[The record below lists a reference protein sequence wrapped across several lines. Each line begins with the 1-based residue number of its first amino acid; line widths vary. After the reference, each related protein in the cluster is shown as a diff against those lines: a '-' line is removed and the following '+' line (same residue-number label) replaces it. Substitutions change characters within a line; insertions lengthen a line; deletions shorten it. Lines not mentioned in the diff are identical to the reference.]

1 MPSIYLDQN
10 ALINSG
16 LKGRSNASFQSK
28 LTGAIVAGT
37 FTPIVSAW
45 HWVEASRTRN
55 IASAGQLADFI
66 DSLNPGWLRE
76 RRDLEKTE
84 VHESFFRFCGV
95 PIEATAAIVRRID
108 LIAAINDLPVHPA
121 VDRTSRQFVEGWI
134 NHPESMQPLI
144 QSHHANADALRN
156 LRKAV
161 SEGRVTTAIRL
172 EGDRRLIESFLPTR
186 TPAGIVVSRETQN
199 DFLDSARVE
208 QFPSLSIEAAIAE
221 HSWRTTEEPDWNSMV
236 DKFHLI
242 SALPYV
248 DIIVSNDDYFHAILP
263 VVTPSG
269 FVRARVIRFAEFCT
283 EFIEI

>member
-16 LKGRSNASFQSK
+16 LRARSNPAFK
-28 LTGAIVAGT
+28 AKFAGAIAT
-37 FTPIVSAW
+37 ERFTPTVSAW

-84 VHESFFRFCGV
+84 VQEAFFRFCGV
-95 PIEATAAIVRRID
+95 PFEPIPAIVRRVD
-108 LIAAINDLPVHPA
+108 LIAALNRRPA
-121 VDRTSRQFVEGWI
+121 DPTVDRTSRQFVEGWI
-134 NHPESMQPLI
+134 NQPESMQPLI
-144 QSHHANADALRN
+144 QSYQANADALRN

-161 SEGRVTTAIRL
+161 CEGRVTNAIKL
-172 EGDRRLIESFLPTR
+172 EGDRQLIESFLPDR
-186 TPAGIVVSRETQN
+186 TPAGILVSREVRN
-199 DFLDSARVE
+199 NFLTSARIE
-208 QFPSLSIEAAIAE
+208 QFPSLSVEAAIAE

-248 DIIVSNDDYFHAILP
+248 DIIVSDDDYFHAILP
-263 VVTPSG
+263 VVTPTG
-269 FVRARVIRFAEFCT
+269 FVRATVIRFAEFCA
-283 EFIEI
+283 EFVEK